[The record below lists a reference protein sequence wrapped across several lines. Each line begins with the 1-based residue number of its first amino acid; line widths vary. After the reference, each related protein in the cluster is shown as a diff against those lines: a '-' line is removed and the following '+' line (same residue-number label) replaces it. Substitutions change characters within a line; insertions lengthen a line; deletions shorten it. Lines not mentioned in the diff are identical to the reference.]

1 MVRSGV
7 RALHGVRRSPRL
19 QAWLV
24 VIGMTVGLSAAY
36 LYIASIPNTEEAL
49 RQVAENRLLVIAAA
63 AAAGIAI
70 WTVVNQWAISRR
82 QLTIEVLRELETD
95 KEYADAQ
102 RRFNRIAR
110 REHSLKG
117 YAKGLPE
124 HLKLRPTVPKKGTKK
139 ELKRAEKKLAQFEAD
154 LAAWRDDEAAILLVL
169 NQDELLAI
177 GIRNSILDYRLI
189 CAYWRTALVRRY
201 VSASD
206 YIGELRHQTRTPT
219 MYIEMQ
225 RFAEQLQR
233 DYYHGLL

>member
-1 MVRSGV
+1 MIRSSV
-7 RALHGVRRSPRL
+7 RALHGVRRSPQQ

-24 VIGMTVGLSAAY
+24 VLGVAAGLFAAY
-36 LYIASIPNTEEAL
+36 QYVASIPHADDAL
-49 RQVAENRLLVIAAA
+49 RQVSENRLLVIAAGA
-63 AAAGIAI
+63 AAALAI

-82 QLTIEVLRELETD
+82 QLTIEVLRQLETD

-102 RRFNRIAR
+102 RRFNRMAR

-117 YAKGLPE
+117 YAKGLPD
-124 HLKLRPTVPKKGTKK
+124 HLKSPPDVPKKGSKK
-139 ELKRAEKKLAQFEAD
+139 DLKRAQKKRAQFDRE
-154 LAAWRDDEAAILLVL
+154 LAEWRDDEAAIHLVL

-189 CAYWRTALVRRY
+189 CAYWRTALIRRY

-206 YIGELRHQTRTPT
+206 FINELRHQSRTPT